1 MAGGIVNQAR
11 GTPDRERGYA
21 LLMVLVAVGLVA
33 ILLAQMEAGARGA
46 AKIAGGLHDRAEAQ
60 AVADGAVWQ
69 ALWQVIPGRDGS
81 WPADTRIHPL
91 TIGGQKVE
99 VSIEDLADRVNIN
112 RDSAA
117 AVAVL
122 LAADGVSGA
131 DAAAIGAKIV
141 DWRSLNPAKENL
153 GAKLPEYRAAGL
165 PYGPPNEDYQNLA
178 ELELVLGM
186 TPKIARSLAH
196 RVTIYSYGQPR
207 LAAARDRVELDALK
221 TALET
226 QPSPPLNAPS
236 VFFYEITSRAKSGA
250 ATAFRDAVFRVDM
263 NAANQGK
270 FWRLLDWN

>member
-91 TIGGQKVE
+91 TIGGQKVG

-196 RVTIYSYGQPR
+196 RVT
-207 LAAARDRVELDALK
+207 LK